1 MMTAMID
8 VTINDEPVDDVT
20 IVPPWVDPNKGTVVE
35 FHTKEPPPFDYDRTF
50 TISLFGKSFHAHL
63 LHRTADKHSR
73 HFSLR
78 GDGPFPF
85 TPEDW
90 EVISSE

>member
-1 MMTAMID
+1 MID

-20 IVPPWVDPNKGTVVE
+20 IVPPWQDPNGHAHVE
-35 FHTKEPPPFDYDRTF
+35 FATKEPPPFDYDRTF
-50 TISLFGKSFHAHL
+50 TVGFFGKSFHAHL

-78 GDGPFPF
+78 GDGNFPF
-85 TPEDW
+85 TNEEW
-90 EVISSE
+90 EVITSE

>member
-1 MMTAMID
+1 MID
-8 VTINDEPVDDVT
+8 VTINDEPVEGVT
-20 IVPPWVDPNKGTVVE
+20 IVPPWADPHEAALIE
-35 FHTKEPPPFDYDRTF
+35 FTTSEPPPFDYDRTF
-50 TISLFGKSFHAHL
+50 TIGLFGRTFHAHL

-85 TPEDW
+85 NQEEW